1 MRLST
6 SWVAII
12 HATGKA
18 MYHSSFKKMDKIDA
32 VEKPTIPGEAQDRQT
47 FVKSMIQGAS
57 RNQKS

>member
-1 MRLST
+1 MGGDH
-6 SWVAII
+6 

-18 MYHSSFKKMDKIDA
+18 LYHSSFKKMDKIDA
-32 VEKPTIPGEAQDRQT
+32 VEKPTTPGEAEDRHT